1 MTDAEL
7 LARWYLVLAVAG
19 IVVLLLA
26 GLLLA
31 ILVTARRIE
40 AAAAR
45 GLQAVRRIVEHTT
58 PIWELDRTNTVA
70 WELRERVRT
79 IRRRAEEIAEALG
92 AAAGGR
98 A

>member
-1 MTDAEL
+1 VTDAEL
-7 LARWYLVLAVAG
+7 LARWYLGLIAFGA
-19 IVVLLLA
+19 VVLLLA
-26 GLLLA
+26 VLLLA

-40 AAAAR
+40 VAATR
-45 GLQAVRRIVEHTT
+45 GLRAVRRIVEHTN
-58 PIWELDRTNTVA
+58 PIWELDRTNTAA